1 MDDRHRYE
9 REVLRRM
16 SAAEKLSVM
25 TSMIREA
32 YRLKAAWIRAT
43 EPSLSEEEVEA
54 RLLEW
59 MSGDRS

>member
-1 MDDRHRYE
+1 
-9 REVLRRM
+9 M

-32 YRLKAAWIRAT
+32 YRLKGAWIRST
-43 EPSLSEEEVEA
+43 DPGLSEEEVEA

-59 MSGDRS
+59 MSKTDD